1 MFMLTVDKDDGSC
14 VCIYIYMYVC
24 VTVWFRFVYLFI
36 FFYDGS
42 DNSVIL
48 DTRFI
53 NIYLLKHTRNTTLYI
68 HEYVIYLFT

>member
-14 VCIYIYMYVC
+14 VCIYIHVC
-24 VTVWFRFVYLFI
+24 MCDRMVSICLFI
-36 FFYDGS
+36 YFFYHGS
-42 DNSVIL
+42 YNSVIL